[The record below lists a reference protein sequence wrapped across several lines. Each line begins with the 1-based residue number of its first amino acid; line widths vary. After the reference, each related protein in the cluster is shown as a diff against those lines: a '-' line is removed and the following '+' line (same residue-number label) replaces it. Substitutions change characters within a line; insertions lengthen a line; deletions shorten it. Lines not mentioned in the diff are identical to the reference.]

1 MLNSYSEM
9 VILVLKIKA
18 KIKSHV
24 IDFRKKRAKSNDF
37 NFENTY
43 TTSRTVLQTLTY
55 ILQTLL

>member
-43 TTSRTVLQTLTY
+43 TTSRTVLQTL
-55 ILQTLL
+55 LML